1 MPHAEDNTH
10 YARPSCTIWCT
21 PEAVCFIIHLV
32 TVCVY
37 CMYAKLHTFVFYCFN
52 RQLVK
57 SISLFILG
65 IYVAREVANAETS
78 AAAGVS

>member
-1 MPHAEDNTH
+1 
-10 YARPSCTIWCT
+10 
-21 PEAVCFIIHLV
+21 
-32 TVCVY
+32 
-37 CMYAKLHTFVFYCFN
+37 
-52 RQLVK
+52 VK